1 MYQAKNLLYS
11 ARFVFNYTYVLNA
24 NTVKVLEH
32 TIRLEIASCSEKS
45 YPFVPISSAKTLFFL
60 DSEGAVLQF
69 AKDRGWVAKDGR
81 IYFPNQQG
89 ESVRSEREILRASG
103 QVIENTIG
111 YARELETIV

>member
-1 MYQAKNLLYS
+1 MYQAKNLLYL
-11 ARFVFNYTYVLNA
+11 ARFVFDSTHMSVA
-24 NTVKVLEH
+24 NMVKVLEH

-60 DSEGAVLQF
+60 ESEGAVLQF
-69 AKDRGWVAKDGR
+69 AKDRGWIARDGR
-81 IYFPNQQG
+81 IFFPNQQG